1 MSDTAQGSRAGSH
14 FGHYYLKRL
23 LGRGGMGE
31 VYEAEDVVKERVVA
45 LKVLS
50 AALCQ
55 DPVFR
60 ERLHREA
67 RTAGRLQ
74 EPHIVPVHDYGEIDG
89 QLYLEMRLIEGKD
102 LATLLK
108 QSGALSPPR
117 AAAIVRQVASA
128 LDAAH
133 AAGVIHRDIKPEN
146 ILITREDFVYLVDFG
161 IANAATDD
169 KLTQAG
175 TAIGTWKYAAP
186 ERFTKPEL
194 TRGVDIYA
202 LTCVLYE
209 CLTGSPPYR
218 TDNSGM
224 AIAAHLMEPIPHPSR
239 LRPEIPSAF
248 DEVIE
253 RGMAKDPMERY
264 PSAGDLAL
272 AAHEALSTRDQNR
285 AGDILEHSQ
294 ESVAHDNEF
303 EPTPTSHSPF
313 PAPEQSPHPADLTSY
328 PSPADSERLP
338 DLAPPTAV
346 GRTWPSGRGPSHPA
360 IGRPH
365 AGPPFAPGGGWPPP
379 YSRYVPAVSPRR
391 SASRNVKVRL
401 VLGATAVV
409 VVAALIGPVI
419 WLRHPFHRTP
429 ALSGTPTTTSAATRS
444 PTRASVPPLAE
455 SQSRLFSLLPQ
466 GYPPDTC
473 RPATL
478 PQDALAAVSCDKNA
492 DPGGPQSATYTL
504 FPDAATLRV
513 AFEKV
518 VHSATIVLCP
528 ERMQSPGPWHRN
540 ATPQDT
546 SGILVCAIQDSLPT
560 VAWTND
566 SEFLLSLTHADPQ
579 APTLDDLY
587 AWWMAH
593 S

>member
-14 FGHYYLKRL
+14 FGRYYLKRL

-31 VYEAEDVVKERVVA
+31 VYEAEDIVKERVVA

-50 AALCQ
+50 AAVCQ

-102 LATLLK
+102 LAALLR
-108 QSGALSPPR
+108 QSGPLSPPR
-117 AAAIVRQVASA
+117 AVAIVQQVASA

-146 ILITREDFVYLVDFG
+146 MLITRDDFVYLVDFG

-175 TAIGTWKYAAP
+175 TAVGTWKYAAP
-186 ERFTKPEL
+186 ERFTKPGL
-194 TRGVDIYA
+194 THSVDIYA

-218 TDNSGM
+218 ADNSGI
-224 AIAAHLMEPIPHPSR
+224 AIAAHLMEPIPHPSQ
-239 LRPEIPSAF
+239 LRPEIPGAF

-264 PSAGDLAL
+264 SSAGDLAL

-285 AGDILEHSQ
+285 AGDILEHSH
-294 ESVAHDNEF
+294 ESVVHDNEF
-303 EPTPTSHSPF
+303 EPTPTSRS
-313 PAPEQSPHPADLTSY
+313 PAPEPSPHPADPTSY
-328 PSPADSERLP
+328 PGPAGSELLP
-338 DLAPPTAV
+338 DFAPPPAV
-346 GRTWPSGRGPSHPA
+346 DRTWPSGGGPSHPA
-360 IGRPH
+360 TGRAA
-365 AGPPFAPGGGWPPP
+365 AGPPFAHGGGWPG
-379 YSRYVPAVSPRR
+379 RYPAYTPAVSPRR
-391 SASRNVKVRL
+391 PASRKVKVRH
-401 VLGATAVV
+401 VLGAV
-409 VVAALIGPVI
+409 VVAAAVIGPVI
-419 WLRHPFHRTP
+419 WLRHPLHPTAAP
-429 ALSGTPTTTSAATRS
+429 SATPTRTSATTTS
-444 PTRASVPPLAE
+444 PTRASAPPLAE

-473 RPATL
+473 KPATL
-478 PQDALAAVSCDKNA
+478 PQDALAAVSCSQNA

-518 VHSATIVLCP
+518 VHSATIVVCP
-528 ERMQSPGPWHRN
+528 GRMQSPGPWHRI
-540 ATPQDT
+540 ATPQET
-546 SGILVCAIQDSLPT
+546 SGTLICAIQHGLPT

-566 SEFLLSLTHADPQ
+566 SESLLSLTHADQP